1 MSEELEALGAAATAG
16 LAAAAMENTR
26 ASAHKEDAHVAAH
39 EACANCGA
47 AVTGKYCAQC
57 GQSTHIHRSLFHMVE
72 ELLHGMFH
80 FDTKAWRT
88 IPMLIFKPGSL
99 TRNYIDGHRVRYVSP
114 LALFLFMVFLSFFV
128 ASFTNSDAEQKPVTA
143 TVKQA
148 QLNDYLAQLDEAK
161 GAVAKATA
169 ALNDAGKNGG
179 DVDEAKENL
188 EDAKKDAGEIE
199 KSVKELTGELNAIK
213 AAAAKADAGKSGA
226 EKDDPVKEDPVK
238 GEVSADDAAKIE
250 GGKVVVG
257 NVVVANIGDGKG
269 NAQGVTVDTASAGGQ
284 VVHSTDPR
292 LDKLVSKWRGKNIDT
307 GSTEMDLAI
316 KHALN
321 NPELAIY
328 KLKNT
333 VYKYS
338 FMLVPISLPF
348 MWILFF
354 WKRNVKMFDHA
365 VFVLYSLCFMSV
377 LFVVAALA
385 SIAGAKVEIVAL
397 ATLVPPVHIFAQ
409 LRGAYNLSGFS
420 AFWRTCI
427 LVVVAFIVLI
437 LFALFVLLMS
447 MH

>member
-1 MSEELEALGAAATAG
+1 MSEELEALGAATTAG
-16 LAAAAMENTR
+16 LAAATLEGSR
-26 ASAHKEDAHVAAH
+26 AGGHGAQAANAANAAAH
-39 EACANCGA
+39 DACANCGTT
-47 AVTGKYCAQC
+47 VTGKYCAQC

-88 IPMLIFKPGSL
+88 IPMLIFKPGRL

-128 ASFTNSDAEQKPVTA
+128 ASLTNDDAEQKVISPA
-143 TVKQA
+143 VKQA
-148 QLNDYLAQLDEAK
+148 QLKDYVTQLDAANA
-161 GAVAKATA
+161 AVAKANA
-169 ALNDAGKNGG
+169 ALADASKNGG
-179 DVDEAKENL
+179 DVDDAKENL
-188 EDAKKDAGEIE
+188 EDAKKDVSEIQQ
-199 KSVKELTGELNAIK
+199 SVQDLTKEVNAAK
-213 AAAAKADAGKSGA
+213 AAADKAESAKSGVVKDDTSTADAGKI
-226 EKDDPVKEDPVK
+226 
-238 GEVSADDAAKIE
+238 ADGKI
-250 GGKVVVG
+250 VLG
-257 NVVVANIGDGKG
+257 NTVVANVSD
-269 NAQGVTVDTASAGGQ
+269 AQGAAAGTANAGNQ
-284 VVHSTDPR
+284 VVHSTNP
-292 LDKLVSKWRGKNIDT
+292 KIEKFVSKLRNKTIDT
-307 GSTEMDLAI
+307 GSPTMDLAI

-321 NPELAIY
+321 NPELAVY

-377 LFVVAALA
+377 LFIVAVLA
-385 SIAGAKVEIVAL
+385 SIAGVKPEFAAL
-397 ATLVPPVHIFAQ
+397 ATLVPPVHIFTQ
-409 LRGAYNLSGFS
+409 LRGAYNLGRFS
-420 AFWRTCI
+420 ALWRTCV

-437 LFALFVLLMS
+437 LFALFVLVMS

>member
-1 MSEELEALGAAATAG
+1 MSEELEALGAATTAG
-16 LAAAAMENTR
+16 LAAATLERAR
-26 ASAHKEDAHVAAH
+26 ASSHGEGAHATH

-47 AVTGKYCAQC
+47 TVIGKYCAQC

-88 IPMLIFKPGSL
+88 IPMLIFKPGRL

-128 ASFTNSDAEQKPVTA
+128 ASLTNDDVGQKALSPA
-143 TVKQA
+143 AKQA
-148 QLNDYLAQLDEAK
+148 QLNDYVTQLDEANA
-161 GAVAKATA
+161 AVAKAGV
-169 ALNDAGKNGG
+169 ALSEASKNGG
-179 DVDEAKENL
+179 NVDDAKETL
-188 EDAKKDAGEIE
+188 EDAKKDASEIQ
-199 KSVKELTGELNAIK
+199 KSVQDLTTELNAVK
-213 AAAAKADAGKSGA
+213 AASTKADAGKTGAVKPDVAKAEAPSG
-226 EKDDPVKEDPVK
+226 DV
-238 GEVSADDAAKIE
+238 AKIE
-250 GGKVVVG
+250 DGNIVAGNTVVAAIGDAKDGAQGSTQGAAVG
-257 NVVVANIGDGKG
+257 NVNT
-269 NAQGVTVDTASAGGQ
+269 GVP
-284 VVHSTDPR
+284 VVHSINP
-292 LDKLVSKWRGKNIDT
+292 KIEKFASKFRNKTIDT
-307 GSTEMDLAI
+307 GSPAMDLAI
-316 KHALN
+316 KHAVN

-377 LFVVAALA
+377 LFIVAALA
-385 SIAGAKVEIVAL
+385 NIAGVKTEIAAL
-397 ATLVPPVHIFAQ
+397 AILIPPVHIFAQ
-409 LRGAYNLSGFS
+409 LRGAYNLGRFS
-420 AFWRTCI
+420 ALWRTCI